1 MQLSSENIREN
12 VHAYLEF
19 EDDPGRQMPDPLCNR
34 DLHWLVR
41 NPPKTHALIADME
54 RQHVLNPAGVAWG
67 SRKANR
73 TPRDMVLQNPYT
85 DLATRI
91 AMAAVAEQTV
101 NRQTD
106 LVIAGRL
113 ELKPRKANTAAVLTT
128 QGHGEAHDIF
138 RQRRDQIIQR
148 DPPVGMITDIQA
160 FYPSVTPREVERALL
175 EFAPVSTASAIRLIL
190 EKHAIDTG
198 TGGLPIGPETSAWL
212 SNIVLAAADGV
223 LRRFVGVEAL
233 RWSDDLIL
241 VDGVQSLVE
250 ECFDAWQRALQER
263 GLTVSLR
270 KTDRSWDLGIS
281 GGALVAAHS
290 QSMSDIGTALDSDD
304 WPWLAGDLLDQ
315 LRCHE
320 PNRARLNRL
329 FGVLTNATNVELE
342 EIDTIIDLMLSDPET
357 WEESVPRARGFFAAY
372 ADGRQREGM
381 IHAAKDL
388 DTDGI
393 VASEQVVALC
403 RASAEAR
410 SASNRIASGQR
421 GRVADELLNFAR
433 ANNCVP
439 VRGWAR
445 KAAHVL
451 DPYGIT
457 RETIDTGEFADLHP
471 FEQRWAIAFA
481 DPQRHHSWLEKQ
493 RDAGRW
499 PTTAAWRLA
508 TIAGRRRN
516 PGSVTRRG
524 IR

>member
-1 MQLSSENIREN
+1 MQLSSEQIKEN

-19 EDDPGRQMPDPLCNR
+19 EDDRDRQMPDPLGNN

-41 NPPKTHALIADME
+41 NPPKAHVLIADME
-54 RQHVLNPAGVAWG
+54 RQHVLNPAGVPWG
-67 SRKANR
+67 SRKTNR
-73 TPRDMVLQNPYT
+73 TPRDMVLHNPYT

-91 AMAAVAEQTV
+91 AIAAVAEQSV

-138 RQRRDQIIQR
+138 RQRREQIIQR
-148 DPPVGMITDIQA
+148 DPPAGMITDIQA

-175 EFAPVSTASAIRLIL
+175 EFAPVSTASAVRLIL

-212 SNIVLAAADGV
+212 ANIVLAAADGV
-223 LRRFVGVEAL
+223 LRRFIGVEAL

-250 ECFDAWQRALQER
+250 ECFDAWQRALKER
-263 GLTVSLR
+263 GLTVSLS

-281 GGALVAAHS
+281 GGALVAARS
-290 QSMSDIGTALDSDD
+290 QSMSDIGAALDSDD
-304 WPWLAGDLLDQ
+304 WPWLAGDLLDA

-342 EIDTIIDLMLSDPET
+342 EIDAIIDLMLSDPET
-357 WEESVPRARGFFAAY
+357 WEENVPRARGFFAAY
-372 ADGRQREGM
+372 ADGGQREGM

-410 SASNRIASGQR
+410 SATNRIASGQR

-451 DPYGIT
+451 DPYATT
-457 RETIDTGEFADLHP
+457 RQTIDTGEFADLHP

-493 RDAGRW
+493 RDTGRW
-499 PTTAAWRLA
+499 PTTAAWRL
-508 TIAGRRRN
+508 RPR
-516 PGSVTRRG
+516 
-524 IR
+524 